1 MVAWLG
7 WWCYVFHW
15 QSVFYR
21 STERCSHTFVALV
34 LPRNRWVLE
43 VGRFLVNPLPMDRWT
58 LWDKG
63 FHRCCFTDGPMDPLR
78 QGVPPLLL
86 YRWTDG
92 PPEARSMVKLWLIFN
107 RLTGGLPF
115 CLLLVRPMVCHCIC
129 YSFDR
134 WSFNN
139 ATWLLID
146 LWDRLTDLTYCTIR
160 FKKNAFLECKKFQK
174 LILTIRVGAFFIN
187 FINIIVFA

>member
-92 PPEARSMVKLWLIFN
+92 PPEARSMVKLWLIYS
-107 RLTGGLPF
+107 TVWP
-115 CLLLVRPMVCHCIC
+115 VVCHFVY

-134 WSFNN
+134 WS
-139 ATWLLID
+139 AIVSAI
-146 LWDRLTDLTYCTIR
+146 RLTDGPLIMPRGCSLTCET
-160 FKKNAFLECKKFQK
+160 AWP
-174 LILTIRVGAFFIN
+174 TWH
-187 FINIIVFA
+187 IVQSGLRKMHF